1 MFYSFLVKRFKETKA
16 SFFLMKKSTSNKCSR
31 YQRNR
36 NILTSSK
43 TYYGVILKL
52 EYWTEF
58 STISMKLVTSENFSA
73 FSSCF
78 QQLSM
83 NVSDILRKLVTPIRL
98 NLETF
103 TQYQRKCFW
112 LDLWAASFCSFVKLY
127 IIIGMKKDPLMLGSE
142 EESGEFNFVCSRG
155 YSIFIFSRESH

>member
-1 MFYSFLVKRFKETKA
+1 
-16 SFFLMKKSTSNKCSR
+16 MKKSTSNKCSR
-31 YQRNR
+31 YRRHR
-36 NILTSSK
+36 NISAQSK
-43 TYYGVILKL
+43 TYYGAILKL
-52 EYWTEF
+52 EYSIES
-58 STISMKLVTSENFSA
+58 STTSMKLVTSKIFFGVSFYNWT
-73 FSSCF
+73 
-78 QQLSM
+78 LSLD
-83 NVSDILRKLVTPIRL
+83 VSDILRKLVTPIRL